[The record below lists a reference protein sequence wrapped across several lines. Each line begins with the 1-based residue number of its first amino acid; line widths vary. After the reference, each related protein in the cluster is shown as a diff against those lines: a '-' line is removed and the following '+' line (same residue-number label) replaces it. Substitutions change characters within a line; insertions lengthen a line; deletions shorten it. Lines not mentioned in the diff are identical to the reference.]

1 LVAGAG
7 TRRTVGSKA
16 GSRSEDG
23 ALRLGAGDSLSPRG
37 RRDKQRAVAV
47 GDLRVALP
55 AATLLS
61 APRPDTY
68 FSVRGRGSA
77 RRQAGRHKRHP
88 PVTTTQP
95 DKSSVVCFSLVFG
108 SLDHRPLHGLITRG
122 RGAFLAR
129 KIIKTPDMSVRI

>member
-37 RRDKQRAVAV
+37 GRDKQRAVAV

-108 SLDHRPLHGLITRG
+108 SW
-122 RGAFLAR
+122 
-129 KIIKTPDMSVRI
+129 IIGHYTASSPVDVALFSHAKSSKPPTCLRI